1 MIKSTHEDRKGFY
14 ERHDKGQPVPV
25 DSPVCT
31 SYAAW
36 KPAPAVLQYCRYRY
50 RRSDSRPGRAVGD
63 SRTPFLV
70 LVFLHA
76 STLDWM
82 YSALSCC
89 DGAAAGVRI
98 RMFAMCPFD
107 AIAAGTATF
116 CSQNY
121 GAGDMDRIR
130 EGYRIGCVIAVIYGI
145 MSGACLILFG
155 RFLCL
160 IFLPAGETQILDAA
174 AHFLRYGGSIFWM
187 LGLLNVTRLTVQG
200 LGGSGRA
207 VFSGV
212 YGTVCQRRYRDGTCA
227 GGPLYQSNLLLHHA
241 SG

>member
-1 MIKSTHEDRKGFY
+1 MKDMTKGSPFRLILLFALPMLLGNLLQQFY
-14 ERHDKGQPVPV
+14 NIV
-25 DSPVCT
+25 D
-31 SYAAW
+31 AAIVGRILG
-36 KPAPAVLQYCRYRY
+36 PGALSGTAG
-50 RRSDSRPGRAVGD
+50 RRSW
-63 SRTPFLV
+63 FLF
-70 LVFLHA
+70 FLHA

-89 DGAAAGVRI
+89 DGAAAGARI
-98 RMFAMCPFD
+98 CMFAMCPFD

-121 GAGDMDRIR
+121 GAEDMDRIR

-160 IFLPAGETQILDAA
+160 IFLPAGETQILDAGTSECDPPHGA
-174 AHFLRYGGSIFWM
+174 GTWRFRTGG
-187 LGLLNVTRLTVQG
+187 
-200 LGGSGRA
+200 
-207 VFSGV
+207 VFRC